1 MTTLT
6 RTTSTFKSASS
17 PADAIA
23 LLRADH
29 ERLRSLFADYEATHL
44 ESDKRAL
51 VADICLAMRVHTRID
66 EDVFYPAIDAIVHAP
81 RPGCTS
87 ALARPAVSGLIE
99 LLEATSTDLSTL
111 DRLVGELAEQFRRH
125 VRDEQVDLFPWLR
138 TAELDLVQ
146 LGQRMATR
154 RVELLGRKA

>member
-6 RTTSTFKSASS
+6 RSTSTFKTSAS
-17 PADAIA
+17 PIDAIA

-51 VADICLAMRVHTRID
+51 VADICLAIRVHTRID
-66 EDVFYPAIDAIVHAP
+66 EDVFYPAIDATVHAP
-81 RPGCTS
+81 RPGSTS
-87 ALARPAVSGLIE
+87 ALARPAVSGLID
-99 LLEATSTDLSTL
+99 LLEALRTDLPSL
-111 DRLVGELAEQFRRH
+111 DRLVGELADQLRRH
-125 VRDEQVDLFPWLR
+125 VRDEHVELFPWLR
-138 TAELDLVQ
+138 TSELDLVQ
-146 LGQRMATR
+146 VGQRMVIR